1 MKQFDLLVVLGLFN
15 GPTSRTQRVGQEQ
28 ETFAIH
34 IKVAVTH
41 TRSGSDVNMIPI
53 DFKREIIHKGLSFV
67 QKLGRVTNARLEFNA
82 GFSERLQ
89 IILNDVIAANVDFF
103 LSCKSQYSKSI
114 IDPTDIL

>member
-1 MKQFDLLVVLGLFN
+1 MKKFDLLVVLGLFN

-28 ETFAIH
+28 ESFAMH

-41 TRSGSDVNMIPI
+41 PRSGPDVNVIPI

-67 QKLGRVTNARLEFNA
+67 QELGKGTNARLEFDA

-89 IILNDVIAANVDFF
+89 IILDNVIATDVDFF
-103 LSCKSQYSKSI
+103 LSCK
-114 IDPTDIL
+114 